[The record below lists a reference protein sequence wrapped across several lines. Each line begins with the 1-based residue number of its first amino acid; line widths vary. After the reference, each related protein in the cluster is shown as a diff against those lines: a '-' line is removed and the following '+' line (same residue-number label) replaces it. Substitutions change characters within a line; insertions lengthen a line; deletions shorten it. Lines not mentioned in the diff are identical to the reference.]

1 MATNVVV
8 PRWFL
13 VWYNNFQRM
22 CGEQDVVVPR
32 WFLVWY
38 NFDSCAYVARYV
50 VVPRWFLVWYNR
62 LLQKA
67 LEAWLQGLFCMRK
80 NNVTSIK

>member
-1 MATNVVV
+1 MTKLVVV

-13 VWYNNFQRM
+13 VWYNYISFF
-22 CGEQDVVVPR
+22 VIFSV
-32 WFLVWY
+32 
-38 NFDSCAYVARYV
+38 V

-62 LLQKA
+62 PLQKA
-67 LEAWLQGLFCMRK
+67 LEAWLQGLFGMRK

>member
-38 NFDSCAYVARYV
+38 NR
-50 VVPRWFLVWYNR
+50 P
-62 LLQKA
+62 LQKA
-67 LEAWLQGLFCMRK
+67 LEAWLQGLFGIEK
-80 NNVTSIK
+80 K